1 MKLAASDKQTPNQGL
16 AQWGI
21 ALAVLVLG
29 TTLAWSAYD
38 LRMRIRSQI
47 VEHDGEILDAVTLMQ
62 HRDDQSGGDTLANL
76 SDPGEQFQL
85 AMKVSKLRDVLG
97 VRLYSSDGH
106 FANAFPAYI
115 SEKNLPAEELKR
127 LQTLAPVSEFMPAGG
142 LSDLDLLAKTSDAPV
157 PLLRVTVPLRS
168 EDEKQLVGAIQF
180 IMAGDRVARQ
190 YASLD
195 QSLIL
200 RFSVAFA
207 VAALVLYWGLSA
219 AFRRVQNANRLL
231 AERTRHLLEANREL
245 ALSARVSAVGAVA
258 AHLIHGLKNP
268 LSGLASFVSNPGT
281 GTDADWQ
288 AASVTTQRMQDMI
301 NRVVRV
307 LQEQHSGVEYHI
319 SAQEL
324 ADLLGQKARPAAEKA
339 GVRFE
344 TQCNTD
350 VTLSNHDAD
359 LILLVLENLIHNGIE
374 ATPAGKL
381 VCFYV
386 DNSREGLVFEVL
398 DQGFGLPP
406 AVAQTLF
413 KPCTSTKKNGG
424 GIGLAISHQLALH
437 LGARLELVKSSTAGC
452 VFRLIVPAIK
462 EARPKG
468 SDRLTNASPVNV

>member
-1 MKLAASDKQTPNQGL
+1 MKPAFSDKQTVNSV
-16 AQWGI
+16 ATQWVI
-21 ALAVLVLG
+21 ALAILVLG
-29 TTLAWSAYD
+29 VTLAWSAYD

-97 VRLYSSDGH
+97 VRLYSSDGR

-115 SEKNLPAEELKR
+115 TEKNLAPEEIKR
-127 LQTLAPVSEFMPAGG
+127 LQALAPVSQFLPAAG
-142 LSDLDLLAKTSDAPV
+142 LAELDLLAKTNAAPV
-157 PLLRVTVPLRS
+157 PLLLVSVPLRS
-168 EDEKQLVGAIQF
+168 EDEKQWVGAIQF
-180 IMAGDRVARQ
+180 LMTGDRIARQ

-195 QSLIL
+195 QNLIL
-200 RFSVAFA
+200 RFSLVFV
-207 VAALVLYWGLSA
+207 VAALVLGLGLSA
-219 AFRRVQNANRLL
+219 AFRRVQKANQLL

-281 GTDADWQ
+281 GNDTDWQ
-288 AASVTTQRMQDMI
+288 AASATTQRMQDMI

-307 LQEQHSGVEYHI
+307 LQEQHSGVEYQI
-319 SAQEL
+319 STPEL
-324 ADLLGQKARPAAEKA
+324 ADLLAQKARPAAEKA

-344 TQCNTD
+344 AQCNTD
-350 VTLSNHDAD
+350 ETLSNHEAD
-359 LILLVLENLIHNGIE
+359 LILLVLENLVHNAIE

-381 VCFYV
+381 VRFYV
-386 DNSREGLVFEVL
+386 DNSRDGLVFEVL
-398 DQGFGLPP
+398 DQGFGLS
-406 AVAQTLF
+406 ATVAKALF
-413 KPCTSTKKNGG
+413 KPCTSTKKGGG
-424 GIGLAISHQLALH
+424 GIGLAISHQLAQH

-452 VFRLIVPAIK
+452 VFRLIVPELKPTHQYPIL
-462 EARPKG
+462 
-468 SDRLTNASPVNV
+468 SNSI